1 MPPGCHLR
9 RVKAVRVHEPGG
21 PEALRYEDVPDP
33 TPKPGEALVA
43 LEAIGVNFIDIYFRK
58 GLYKARMPFL
68 LGLEG
73 AGTVRA
79 LGEGVGDSEGDVE
92 IGDRVAY
99 SSIPG
104 SYAELV
110 AVPAARLVALPDGI
124 SAKQGAAAMLQGMTA
139 HFLAC
144 AAWALHPGQRC
155 LVHAAAGGVGLL
167 LCQIAKLRGAHV
179 IGTVSTEEKA
189 ELARRAGANDVVFY
203 EREDFVAAVERIT
216 DGKGVDVVYDGVGK
230 DTFGK
235 SLDCLRPRGMIVLYG
250 QSSGPVPPLELQ
262 LLNQKGS
269 LFVTRPNLAHYIATR
284 EELRERAGDVLG
296 WVRDRQLEL
305 RIGAE
310 FPLRDAAEAH
320 RALEGRRT
328 TGKVLLIP

>member
-1 MPPGCHLR
+1 M
-9 RVKAVRVHEPGG
+9 KAVRVHAPGG
-21 PEALRYEDVPDP
+21 PEALRYEDVPQP
-33 TPKPGEALVA
+33 TPKAGEVVVA
-43 LEAIGVNFIDIYFRK
+43 LEAIGVNFIDVYFRK
-58 GLYKARMPFL
+58 GLYKAPMPFL

-79 LGEGVGDSEGDVE
+79 LGEGVEDVK

-110 AVPAARLVALPDGI
+110 AVPVGRLVALPDGI
-124 SAKQGAAAMLQGMTA
+124 SAEQGAAAMIQGMTA

-144 AAWALHPGQRC
+144 AAWQLQWGQRC

-179 IGTVSTEEKA
+179 IGTVSTEDKA
-189 ELARRAGANDVVFY
+189 ELARRAGADDIVFY
-203 EREDFVAAVERIT
+203 EREDLVAAVKRLT
-216 DGKGVDVVYDGVGK
+216 GGKGVDVVYDGVGRA
-230 DTFGK
+230 TFEK
-235 SLDCLRPRGMIVLYG
+235 SLDCVRARGMIVLYG
-250 QSSGPVPPLELQ
+250 QSSGPVPPFEIQ

-269 LFVTRPNLAHYIATR
+269 LFVTRPNLAHYVSTR
-284 EELRERAGDVLG
+284 EELLERAGDVFR
-296 WVRDRQLEL
+296 WIRDGKLEV

-310 FPLRDAAEAH
+310 FPLREAAEAH
-320 RALEGRRT
+320 RALEGRNT

>member
-1 MPPGCHLR
+1 
-9 RVKAVRVHEPGG
+9 VKAVRVHAPGG
-21 PEALRYEDVPDP
+21 PEALRYEDVPQP
-33 TPKPGEALVA
+33 TPKAGEVVVG
-43 LEAIGVNFIDIYFRK
+43 LEAIGVNFIDVYFRK
-58 GLYKARMPFL
+58 GLYKAPMPFL

-79 LGEGVGDSEGDVE
+79 LGEGVAGVK

-110 AVPAARLVALPDGI
+110 AVPAGRLVSLPDGI
-124 SAKQGAAAMLQGMTA
+124 SPKQGAAAMIQGMTA

-144 AAWALHPGQRC
+144 AAWQLQWGQRC

-189 ELARRAGANDVVFY
+189 ELARRAGADDIVFY
-203 EREDFVAAVERIT
+203 EREDLVAAVKRLT
-216 DGKGVDVVYDGVGK
+216 AGKGVDVVYDGVGRA
-230 DTFGK
+230 TFEK
-235 SLDCLRPRGMIVLYG
+235 SLDCVRARGMIVLYG
-250 QSSGPVPPLELQ
+250 QSSGPVPPFELQ
-262 LLNQKGS
+262 VLNQKGS
-269 LFVTRPNLAHYIATR
+269 LFVTRPNLAHYVSTR
-284 EELRERAGDVLG
+284 EELLERAGDVFG
-296 WVRDRQLEL
+296 WIRDGKLEV

-310 FPLRDAAEAH
+310 FPLREAAEAH
-320 RALEGRRT
+320 RALEGRNT

>member
-1 MPPGCHLR
+1 M
-9 RVKAVRVHEPGG
+9 KAVRVHAPGG
-21 PEALRYEDVPDP
+21 PEALRYEDVPQP
-33 TPKPGEALVA
+33 TPKAGEVVVA
-43 LEAIGVNFIDIYFRK
+43 LEAIGVNFIDVYFRK
-58 GLYKARMPFL
+58 GLYKAPMPFL

-79 LGEGVGDSEGDVE
+79 LGEGVEDVK

-110 AVPAARLVALPDGI
+110 AVPVGRLVALPDGI
-124 SAKQGAAAMLQGMTA
+124 SAEQGAAAMIQGMTA

-144 AAWALHPGQRC
+144 AAWQLQWGQRC

-189 ELARRAGANDVVFY
+189 ELARRAGADDIVFY
-203 EREDFVAAVERIT
+203 EREDLVAAVKRLT
-216 DGKGVDVVYDGVGK
+216 GGKGVDVVYDGVGRA
-230 DTFGK
+230 TFEK
-235 SLDCLRPRGMIVLYG
+235 SLDCVRARGMIVLYG
-250 QSSGPVPPLELQ
+250 QSSGPVPPFEIQ

-269 LFVTRPNLAHYIATR
+269 LFVTRPNLAHYVSTR
-284 EELRERAGDVLG
+284 EELLERAGDVFR
-296 WVRDRQLEL
+296 WIRDGKLEV

-310 FPLRDAAEAH
+310 FPLREAAEAH
-320 RALEGRRT
+320 RALEGRNT

>member
-1 MPPGCHLR
+1 
-9 RVKAVRVHEPGG
+9 VKAVRVHAPGG
-21 PEALRYEDVPDP
+21 PEALRYEDVPQP
-33 TPKPGEALVA
+33 TPKAGEVVVA
-43 LEAIGVNFIDIYFRK
+43 LEAIGVNFIDVYFRK
-58 GLYKARMPFL
+58 GLYKAPMPFL

-79 LGEGVGDSEGDVE
+79 LGEGVEDVK

-110 AVPAARLVALPDGI
+110 AVPVGRLVSLPDGI
-124 SAKQGAAAMLQGMTA
+124 SAKQGAAAMIQGMTA

-144 AAWALHPGQRC
+144 AAWQLQWGQRC

-179 IGTVSTEEKA
+179 IGTVSTEDKA
-189 ELARRAGANDVVFY
+189 ELARRAGADDIVFY
-203 EREDFVAAVERIT
+203 EREDLVAAVKRLT
-216 DGKGVDVVYDGVGK
+216 GGKGVDVVYDGVGRA
-230 DTFGK
+230 TFEK
-235 SLDCLRPRGMIVLYG
+235 SLDCVRARGMIVLYG
-250 QSSGPVPPLELQ
+250 QSSGPVPQFEIQ

-269 LFVTRPNLAHYIATR
+269 LFVTRPNLAHYVSTR
-284 EELRERAGDVLG
+284 EELLERAGDVFR
-296 WVRDRQLEL
+296 WIRDGKLEV

-310 FPLRDAAEAH
+310 FPLREAAEAH
-320 RALEGRRT
+320 RALEGRNT